1 MKLDPVIVR
10 RLWPRAPQAKIDAM
24 CAVSEEVF
32 AEHEID
38 DVNVVVQLMANISHE
53 NGGGTIV
60 RESGNYRAERI
71 VQIFGAGKSSAKVT
85 PEEAIT
91 LAHNTQA
98 LFERVYNLP
107 GSPKLA
113 HELGNHEPGD
123 GAKYRGGGDLQ
134 LTGRGAYER
143 IGKMTGHPE
152 IVDDPDKIA
161 DPVVSFTVAVAEFV
175 ALGCVGPASRM
186 ETVRVRRLVNGGTN
200 GLAEVQVWVQH
211 WAGALPEIDVPPI
224 APRGADTD
232 NKTLMGSKI
241 MKGVAS
247 TAGSAVIAGAAEVAK
262 SGNTT
267 TQTVDVSSITDH
279 IQHAHDTITTV
290 QSTVDAGKVLVQTVK
305 PFLGLPANLWAT
317 IAIVAVIV
325 AAGMLAYTGWQR
337 WVKLRDE
344 GV

>member
-24 CAVSEEVF
+24 CAVSEDVF
-32 AEHEID
+32 AEHGID

-53 NGGGTIV
+53 NGGGTII

-85 PEEAIT
+85 PEEAEG
-91 LAHNTQA
+91 LAHNAQK

-123 GAKYRGGGDLQ
+123 GYKFRGGGDLQ
-134 LTGRGAYER
+134 LTGRGSYER
-143 IGKMTGHPE
+143 VGKMTGHPE
-152 IVDDPDKIA
+152 IATDPDKIA
-161 DPVVSFTVAVAEFV
+161 DPVISFTVAVAEFV
-175 ALGCVGPASRM
+175 SLGCVGPASRM
-186 ETVRVRRLVNGGTN
+186 ETVRVRRLVNGGSN

-211 WAGALPEIDVPPI
+211 WSLALPEIDAPPI
-224 APRGADTD
+224 PPRGADTD

-241 MKGVAS
+241 MKGIAS
-247 TAGSAVIAGAAEVAK
+247 TAGAAATAAGAQVAK
-262 SGNTT
+262 NGNTT
-267 TQTVDVSSITDH
+267 TETVDASTIQDH
-279 IQHAHDTITTV
+279 IQRTHDTITTV
-290 QSTVDAGKVLVQTVK
+290 QATVDASKVLVQTVK